1 MHRLVVTKNGKKY
14 LVNTPAGCADD
25 FGVGPGA
32 SVGVLWMGTNTG
44 SWYQLYVTGSGAGAS
59 LAISQSA
66 LPYGDFAP
74 GFQLLTSNDGHTYQV
89 YLKGNPPTVTFN
101 VSQSV
106 YSGSNLLSGSFAPA
120 SGKPDLLIKSVT
132 DGQFYMVYLTTSAGV
147 TTANVNPSY
156 VSASWVYQSGIY

>member
-1 MHRLVVTKNGKKY
+1 MQRLVIIKNGKKY
-14 LVNTPAGCADD
+14 LVNTPAGCGDD
-25 FGVGPGA
+25 YGVGPGA

-44 SWYQLYVTGSGAGAS
+44 SWYQLYITGSQPAAS

-74 GFQLLTSNDGHTYQV
+74 GFQLLTSDDGHVYQV
-89 YLKGNPPTVTFN
+89 YLSGNPPAVTFN

-106 YSGSNLLSGSFAPA
+106 YSGSTA
-120 SGKPDLLIKSVT
+120 SGKPDLLLKSVT
-132 DGQFYMVYLTTSAGV
+132 DGQFYMVYLHTAAGL
-147 TTANVNPSY
+147 TTAVVNQTY